1 MGAQRDSS
9 RFADL
14 RGTAPILPVQMEFAF
29 ARAAGVTV
37 ENLKRMRALRRAPA
51 LPRPRAAGVSATATG
66 GG

>member
-1 MGAQRDSS
+1 MGARQDSS
-9 RFADL
+9 KFADL
-14 RGTAPILPVQMEFAF
+14 RGAAPILPVQMEFAF

-51 LPRPRAAGVSATATG
+51 LPRPRAAGLSAAAAG